1 MIAFTHNQLL
11 DVTTIA
17 SSVPLHLRGIFLRVL
32 AKKLDVCAFNDGAL
46 HLAAIAS
53 RTVTPVVRCGGKKA
67 TARDKFMRAIDDN
80 PRFVAVPPTGRG
92 ITIVGV

>member
-32 AKKLDVCAFNDGAL
+32 AKKLDVRAFNGGGL
-46 HLAAIAS
+46 HLTAIAS
-53 RTVTPVVRCGGKKA
+53 RTVTPVARCGRQEGDG
-67 TARDKFMRAIDDN
+67 ARQVYEGD
-80 PRFVAVPPTGRG
+80 
-92 ITIVGV
+92 